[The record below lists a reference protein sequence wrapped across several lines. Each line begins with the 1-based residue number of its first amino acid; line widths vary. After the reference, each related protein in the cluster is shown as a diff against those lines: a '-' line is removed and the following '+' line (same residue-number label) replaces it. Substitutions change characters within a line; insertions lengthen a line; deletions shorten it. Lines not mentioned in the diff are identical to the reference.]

1 MGLVV
6 FLVEFRGAGISV
18 NRKKMALF
26 SGVELTGSQGRVS
39 RHVVSHFGVL
49 WVGLG
54 SFGFSGRSNLGNQEA
69 NTLFGG
75 SNFPIFAVFRKFEF
89 KNLRCVLGLLPRKR
103 SSR

>member
-6 FLVEFRGAGISV
+6 FLAEFHGAGISV
-18 NRKKMALF
+18 NRKKMALVL
-26 SGVELTGSQGRVS
+26 GVELTGSQGRVS
-39 RHVVSHFGVL
+39 RHVVSHFGAL

-54 SFGFSGRSNLGNQEA
+54 SFWFPGRSNLGNQEA

-75 SNFPIFAVFRKFEF
+75 SNFPIFAVFRKFGF